1 MILHING
8 KLDLQQKKQMHNR
21 ISNHSFFHFGAKFK
35 CFAILIE
42 SNQIREKLD
51 EFLPES
57 VSSSEIISSFSS
69 IPTDMAAAKLHLLE
83 LLMRIDVVLSMIFS
97 KVFNFSKHVF
107 PWVMIP
113 KGTLNFFSLWF
124 SLLVQLSLLL
134 VMMSLYD

>member
-8 KLDLQQKKQMHNR
+8 KLDLQHKKQMHNR
-21 ISNHSFFHFGAKFK
+21 ISNHSIFHFGAKFK

-69 IPTDMAAAKLHLLE
+69 IPTDMAAAKLHLFE

-107 PWVMIP
+107 P
-113 KGTLNFFSLWF
+113 
-124 SLLVQLSLLL
+124 
-134 VMMSLYD
+134 